1 MMMMMTMIRNRD
13 TVAAT
18 PLNNSSLPVLSKNIS
33 MGAPFTLPPSVFHS
47 PPHLLFRSFSP
58 PLFLIR
64 PRSFA
69 SLRSSSP
76 SRKTGKIGTFPRRKL
91 FQKASKLALK
101 AKGERERD
109 EKKEKW
115 ARRIRRRGTKVERG
129 EGNRCVV
136 ERDIF
141 FFFFPFRPAFVS
153 PESTRQVARPPLL
166 PVSLATSDEKRQRFL
181 LVLRSTCSSSPP
193 SQIKR

>member
-1 MMMMMTMIRNRD
+1 MMTMIRNRD

-33 MGAPFTLPPSVFHS
+33 MGALLRSLHRYSIPLHTSSDPFPLRYSSSVHVASRAFD
-47 PPHLLFRSFSP
+47 P
-58 PLFLIR
+58 PLL
-64 PRSFA
+64 P
-69 SLRSSSP
+69 
-76 SRKTGKIGTFPRRKL
+76 GKLGKL
-91 FQKASKLALK
+91 VRFHEGSFQKASKLALK

>member
-1 MMMMMTMIRNRD
+1 MMTMIRNRD

-33 MGAPFTLPPSVFHS
+33 MGAPFTLPPSVFHP

-91 FQKASKLALK
+91 FQKVGVKS
-101 AKGERERD
+101 
-109 EKKEKW
+109 
-115 ARRIRRRGTKVERG
+115 ERG
-129 EGNRCVV
+129 EGEGRKKGKVGAENSKAGNKGRKGGGKSLRC
-136 ERDIF
+136 RKRH
-141 FFFFPFRPAFVS
+141 FFPFRPAFVS
-153 PESTRQVARPPLL
+153 PESTRQVARPPPFFPFLS
-166 PVSLATSDEKRQRFL
+166 PRVTRNAKGFSSCFVPLAPPP
-181 LVLRSTCSSSPP
+181 PP

>member
-33 MGAPFTLPPSVFHS
+33 MGAPFTLPPSVFHP

-115 ARRIRRRGTKVERG
+115 ARRIRRRRTKVERG

-141 FFFFPFRPAFVS
+141 FLFVLPLFPRNPHG
-153 PESTRQVARPPLL
+153 R
-166 PVSLATSDEKRQRFL
+166 
-181 LVLRSTCSSSPP
+181 
-193 SQIKR
+193 

>member
-33 MGAPFTLPPSVFHS
+33 MGAPFTLPPSVFHP

-91 FQKASKLALK
+91 FQKVGVKS
-101 AKGERERD
+101 
-109 EKKEKW
+109 
-115 ARRIRRRGTKVERG
+115 ERG
-129 EGNRCVV
+129 EGEGRKKGKVGAENSKAGNKGRKGGGKSLRC
-136 ERDIF
+136 RKRH
-141 FFFFPFRPAFVS
+141 FFPFRPAFVS